1 MLLLTF
7 PGAPSSYYGD
17 EFGLIGGLYPDSR
30 RAFPMEQQW
39 EMDVLNY
46 HKYLIGLRRKY
57 AAFRTGLY
65 QVLFAEG
72 TVYAFARILGEE
84 ELIVAVN
91 VGTATTK
98 VSFNTANI
106 KSHPDQILYGS
117 GDVSWN
123 IEGKT
128 NQLEL
133 SIPPRTG
140 LILGATN

>member
-1 MLLLTF
+1 
-7 PGAPSSYYGD
+7 
-17 EFGLIGGLYPDSR
+17 
-30 RAFPMEQQW
+30 MEQQW
-39 EMDVLNY
+39 KMDVLNY

-72 TVYAFARILGEE
+72 TVYAFAIFLGEE
-84 ELIVAVN
+84 ELIMAVN

-98 VSFNTANI
+98 VSLNTANI
-106 KSHPDQILYGS
+106 KSHPDQILYGI

>member
-1 MLLLTF
+1 MQIQTQDWVKNAIFYQIF
-7 PGAPSSYYGD
+7 PD
-17 EFGLIGGLYPDSR
+17 R
-30 RAFPMEQQW
+30 
-39 EMDVLNY
+39 
-46 HKYLIGLRRKY
+46 
-57 AAFRTGLY
+57 
-65 QVLFAEG
+65 
-72 TVYAFARILGEE
+72 FARSKQPRRRLLQNFLWEQWHEIPTLQGYKGRDLWGVEK

-123 IEGKT
+123 IEGET

-133 SIPPRTG
+133 SISPRTG

>member
-1 MLLLTF
+1 MQIQTQDWVKNAIFYQIF
-7 PGAPSSYYGD
+7 PD
-17 EFGLIGGLYPDSR
+17 R
-30 RAFPMEQQW
+30 
-39 EMDVLNY
+39 
-46 HKYLIGLRRKY
+46 
-57 AAFRTGLY
+57 
-65 QVLFAEG
+65 
-72 TVYAFARILGEE
+72 FARSKQPPRRLLQNFLWEQWHEIPTLQGYKGRDLWGVEK